1 MINLRN
7 QAHQNTLV
15 AGLEE
20 DGDGIWIPPRISLW
34 LPWTGLS
41 DFHQSARRGK
51 ECKCKQTLKKK
62 GAKGSDVF
70 SSVIYANQHFT
81 STFLMH
87 IIIKFQ
93 RCSSKLSFL
102 FLPHCPSAP
111 ESLLAGYNMLHRW
124 LTKEVDK
131 IELFLTILCL
141 TDTALQFS

>member
-1 MINLRN
+1 MFLVVSSMQSAFHINLFD
-7 QAHQNTLV
+7 A
-15 AGLEE
+15 
-20 DGDGIWIPPRISLW
+20 D
-34 LPWTGLS
+34 
-41 DFHQSARRGK
+41 
-51 ECKCKQTLKKK
+51 
-62 GAKGSDVF
+62 
-70 SSVIYANQHFT
+70 
-81 STFLMH
+81 
-87 IIIKFQ
+87 IKFQ